1 MLGARYTG
9 VVYVDG
15 KHFTHPN
22 RLMGTAD
29 NNRNKVLR
37 ELRQNVRETLT
48 SDYIGSR
55 TIEFHVCDRKAK
67 QVETVNY

>member
-22 RLMGTAD
+22 RLMGAAD
-29 NNRNKVLR
+29 NNHNKVLR
-37 ELRQNVRETLT
+37 ELRQNVCEAFT
-48 SDYIGSR
+48 SDYISSYD
-55 TIEFHVCDRKAK
+55 IKFHVCDRKTK
-67 QVETVNY
+67 QVETINY